1 MKYLLF
7 ALTAIFVCAC
17 TDYQGDWADKY
28 GAKYASA
35 PSGDEEGGVATF
47 DSYDDLPS
55 CTVKKEGLL
64 AQITGDEGTTV
75 CHNKKWVYNIS
86 VFNTEDDMPSC
97 SKKRNGFFVYVTETK
112 SLQTCNAQKGKWVD
126 ADEAE
131 AENEGEN
138 SDGNSGESNNEDS
151 GENSG
156 ENNNENGGTNSDDGY
171 DL

>member
-97 SKKRNGFFVYVTETK
+97 SKKRNGFNVYVTETK
-112 SLQTCNAQKGKWVD
+112 SLLVCIADKQKWVD

-131 AENEGEN
+131 AENEGDGEGEN
-138 SDGNSGESNNEDS
+138 SDG
-151 GENSG
+151 NSG

>member
-97 SKKRNGFFVYVTETK
+97 SKKRNGFNVYVTETK
-112 SLQTCNAQKGKWVD
+112 SLLVCIADKQKWVD

-131 AENEGEN
+131 AENEG
-138 SDGNSGESNNEDS
+138 DGEGESNNENSGESNNE
-151 GENSG
+151 NSG
-156 ENNNENGGTNSDDGY
+156 NNSVESIDDP